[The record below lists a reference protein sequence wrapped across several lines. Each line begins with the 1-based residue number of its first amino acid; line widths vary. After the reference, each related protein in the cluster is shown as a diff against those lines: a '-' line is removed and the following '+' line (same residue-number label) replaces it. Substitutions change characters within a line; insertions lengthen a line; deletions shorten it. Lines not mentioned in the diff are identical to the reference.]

1 MAVVG
6 RQEAVSKLKIGLCV
20 ATSPCVQLSSMCYF
34 WDKKH
39 TWRINTKLCTLS
51 KHTSMQTKMHHDA
64 RMHVANDKLYN
75 SSSKG
80 KHAIYIHSPLTFD
93 TCFLSFPSYSGV
105 TPSLSLS
112 FFPSFL
118 PSFFLSFFL
127 PLPLY
132 YIYISTH
139 YIFATSIYLYFP
151 YSCRP
156 GPTLRLCPAA
166 SAARPWR
173 ALMTRRRWRPATGRC
188 GGWTCGWSAGAAG
201 CLGTMAVDPQ
211 IPQEKCA
218 HGL

>member
-112 FFPSFL
+112 FFLSFFPSFL
-118 PSFFLSFFL
+118 PFFL

-132 YIYISTH
+132 YIYISPHT
-139 YIFATSIYLYFP
+139 IYLP
-151 YSCRP
+151 HLSTCISPTRAAQVQRCACAQRLPLP
-156 GPTLRLCPAA
+156 GPGA
-166 SAARPWR
+166 PWWHVG
-173 ALMTRRRWRPATGRC
+173 AGGRRRGAVVDGPADGVLEPL
-188 GGWTCGWSAGAAG
+188 GA
-201 CLGTMAVDPQ
+201 LEQ
-211 IPQEKCA
+211 W
-218 HGL
+218 L